1 MKPSLVY
8 FGRFASCRLTSMAIE
23 CKQTGWGCVKMRMK
37 RKEERSTR
45 MKLSQ
50 RVQRLTPS
58 KTIEITTMANELK
71 NQGHDVIV
79 LGAGEPDFNTPKH
92 ILDAAA
98 KAMTQGLTKYTP
110 AGGVVELKDAI
121 RAKFQRD
128 QGLEYNRD
136 EIVVTVGAKHALY
149 NLFQVILDPG
159 DEVIIPSPY
168 WVSYIEQVKLA
179 GGTPVIIE
187 GKEKTGFKV
196 TSDQLKDA
204 VTEKTVA
211 FLINSPSNPTGAM
224 YSRQE
229 LQNLGDIC
237 LEHDLTIISD
247 EIYELLIYT
256 DEKHVSIASL
266 SPELKAQTVVINGV
280 SKTYSMTGWRI
291 GYAAGDAR
299 IIGAMSRLSSHSTS
313 NPTSVAQY
321 AALEALTG
329 TQEPVDRML
338 SAFRKRRDYVANRL
352 LRIPGIHCDVPQGAF
367 YIFANVA
374 EAAQTAGY
382 DDADAWAK
390 ALLEQEKV
398 ALVPGS
404 AFGSSAHVRLSYA
417 TSMDQL
423 QKAMD
428 RIEQFVT
435 QS

>member
-1 MKPSLVY
+1 
-8 FGRFASCRLTSMAIE
+8 
-23 CKQTGWGCVKMRMK
+23 
-37 RKEERSTR
+37 

-50 RVQRLTPS
+50 RVQQLTSS
-58 KTIEITTMANELK
+58 KTIEITSMANELK
-71 NQGHDVIV
+71 KQGHDVIV
-79 LGAGEPDFNTPKH
+79 LGAGEPDFNTPEH

-98 KAMTQGLTKYTP
+98 EAMNQGLTKYTP

-128 QGLEYNRD
+128 NRLD
-136 EIVVTVGAKHALY
+136 YKREEIVVTVGAKHALY

-187 GKEKTGFKV
+187 GKEETGFKV
-196 TSDQLKDA
+196 TPEQLKAA
-204 VTEKTVA
+204 VTENTVA

-224 YSRQE
+224 YTRQE
-229 LQNLGDIC
+229 LQALGDIC
-237 LEHDLTIISD
+237 VEHDLTVISD
-247 EIYELLIYT
+247 EIYEHLIYG

-266 SPELKAQTVVINGV
+266 SPELKARTVVINGV

-299 IIGAMSRLSSHSTS
+299 IIKAMSGLSSHSTS

-329 TQEPVDRML
+329 TQEPVERML
-338 SAFRKRRDYVANRL
+338 SAFKERRDYVVDRL
-352 LRIPGIHCDVPQGAF
+352 QRIPGIRCDVPQGAF
-367 YIFANVA
+367 YVFANVE
-374 EAAQTAGY
+374 EAVQSGGY
-382 DDADAWAK
+382 EDADAWGK

-398 ALVPGS
+398 ALVPGA

-423 QKAMD
+423 QQAMD
-428 RIEQFVT
+428 RIEKFVT
-435 QS
+435 RS

>member
-1 MKPSLVY
+1 
-8 FGRFASCRLTSMAIE
+8 
-23 CKQTGWGCVKMRMK
+23 
-37 RKEERSTR
+37 

-50 RVQRLTPS
+50 RVQQLTPS
-58 KTIEITTMANELK
+58 KTIEITSMANELK
-71 NQGHDVIV
+71 KQGHDVIV
-79 LGAGEPDFNTPKH
+79 LGAGEPDFNTPEH

-98 KAMTQGLTKYTP
+98 EAMNQGLTKYTP

-128 QGLEYNRD
+128 NRLD
-136 EIVVTVGAKHALY
+136 YKREEIVVTVGAKHALY

-187 GKEKTGFKV
+187 GKEETGFKV
-196 TSDQLKDA
+196 TPEQLKAA
-204 VTEKTVA
+204 VTENTVA

-224 YSRQE
+224 YTRQE
-229 LQNLGDIC
+229 LQALGDIC
-237 LEHDLTIISD
+237 VEHDLTVISD
-247 EIYELLIYT
+247 EIYEHLIYG

-266 SPELKAQTVVINGV
+266 SPELKARTVVINGV

-299 IIGAMSRLSSHSTS
+299 IIKAMSGLSSHSTS

-329 TQEPVDRML
+329 TQEPVERML
-338 SAFRKRRDYVANRL
+338 SAFKERRDYVVDRL
-352 LRIPGIHCDVPQGAF
+352 QRIPGIRCDVPQGAF
-367 YIFANVA
+367 YVFANVE
-374 EAAQTAGY
+374 EAVQSGGY
-382 DDADAWAK
+382 EDADAWGK

-398 ALVPGS
+398 ALVPGA

-423 QKAMD
+423 QQAMD
-428 RIEQFVT
+428 RIEKFVT
-435 QS
+435 RS